1 MPNSGN
7 KHLDLFALAKKLQEE
22 PKKDITTE
30 HKEFER
36 DKSECKFKPDL
47 SLTRTVAT
55 NKSLLN
61 MSVKLED
68 VKESKGAIKAL
79 TRIRVGRSL
88 REYEV
93 EARKL
98 VKHVNDGGRQLM
110 SELAKRNKH
119 LHQTLKPKRVM
130 MPSPVKNNHDE
141 EPINIVT

>member
-1 MPNSGN
+1 
-7 KHLDLFALAKKLQEE
+7 
-22 PKKDITTE
+22 
-30 HKEFER
+30 
-36 DKSECKFKPDL
+36 L

-61 MSVKLED
+61 MSIKLED

-98 VKHVNDGGRQLM
+98 MKHVNDGGRQLM

-119 LHQTLKPKRVM
+119 LH
-130 MPSPVKNNHDE
+130 
-141 EPINIVT
+141 